1 VSIRGLDT
9 DLYNNLFSLA
19 KTSDRKVAD
28 LVNDALRLYL
38 TGLNRSPDYHDG
50 AVQAP
55 KVTNDGYISLSKK
68 DILGLRKEIGNFVIQ
83 TSGRLV
89 LEKDVDKAALEC
101 VQGVDISDGSVEVP
115 RDIYAL
121 MVLKSRIH
129 GKLEKY

>member
-1 VSIRGLDT
+1 M
-9 DLYNNLFSLA
+9 
-19 KTSDRKVAD
+19 TS
-28 LVNDALRLYL
+28 VNK
-38 TGLNRSPDYHDG
+38 SPEYHDG

-68 DILGLRKEIGNFVIQ
+68 DILGLRKEIGDFVIQ

-89 LEKDVDKAALEC
+89 LEKDVDKTALEC
-101 VQGVDISDGSVEVP
+101 VQSVDITNGSVEVP